1 MNVADMLGAL
11 RRRWYV
17 LVAGLIVAGLA
28 AYGAWTVVK
37 VEYTRTATQLMLPG
51 PGTIPEDA
59 NPFLF
64 VGGLSQAADVLV
76 RKMGSPDVLGPVE
89 REFDGVQIVVTR
101 DPLSSGPVLLTSVTS
116 QSDDDAAA
124 AVQELV
130 QLTESTLKDIQRV
143 ENIPT
148 SDRITLVTLTTDDE
162 GAVEQKTR
170 LIAAGAA
177 AAGIAALTLLL
188 VALIDGLARA
198 RAQRPWNSG
207 ARRSRDARTPSW
219 RSSVASVTGCAS
231 ASQSMHDSKSACPP
245 SRSAT
250 FVRRLAIGAVAAM
263 PLAISRTDSSNSP
276 SGVTWETSPMRNA
289 SSAPIMRPVRSRS
302 RAWASPTTWGS
313 V

>member
-28 AYGAWTVVK
+28 AYGVWTIVK

-162 GAVEQKTR
+162 GVVEQKSR

-198 RAQRPWNSG
+198 RAQRRGRSG
-207 ARRSRDARTPSW
+207 ASRRARRAAAFDDARSPASDDDADELTTRGEADGDLVNPDDELAPDEARETDAVGAG
-219 RSSVASVTGCAS
+219 RS
-231 ASQSMHDSKSACPP
+231 
-245 SRSAT
+245 
-250 FVRRLAIGAVAAM
+250 
-263 PLAISRTDSSNSP
+263 
-276 SGVTWETSPMRNA
+276 
-289 SSAPIMRPVRSRS
+289 
-302 RAWASPTTWGS
+302 
-313 V
+313 